1 MRQEVLL
8 LDACVTINL
17 MATDRLGEI
26 AESLNL
32 SFVVAEQVAAEA
44 GHLRELIDGKVVV
57 TPIDLHKQVAA
68 GHLAIVG
75 LSSAE
80 LPTYVELAAI
90 VDDGEAASIAIA
102 LHRELP
108 LATDDRKA
116 RRLCT
121 ERGLAEPRRTL
132 DLLHAYADV
141 AAIDSEAC
149 RELLAMV
156 RQRASF
162 LPPRADPW
170 RTWWSSHLG

>member
-26 AESLNL
+26 AASLSL
-32 SFVVAEQVAAEA
+32 SFAVVEQVAAEV
-44 GHLRELIDGKVVV
+44 GHLRELIDGEVVV

-68 GHLAIVG
+68 GCLNIVE
-75 LSSAE
+75 LSAAE
-80 LPTYVELAAI
+80 LSTYVELAAI
-90 VDDGEAASIAIA
+90 VDDGEAATIAIA
-102 LHRELP
+102 LHRGLP

-116 RRLCT
+116 RRVCA

-141 AAIDSEAC
+141 AVPDSAAC
-149 RELLAMV
+149 RDLLTVV
-156 RQRASF
+156 RRRASF

-170 RTWWSSHLG
+170 HAWWSSHVG